1 MIVYDYVT
9 LIIILYNYILCVW
22 VYSFDEK
29 IIIFWGGGIV
39 YNSICLSIRL
49 SIHPSILLSENLS
62 ICQSCRVLSY
72 LICPNLFNL
81 I

>member
-29 IIIFWGGGIV
+29 IIIFLGGGIV
-39 YNSICLSIRL
+39 YNSICLSNRL
-49 SIHPSILLSENLS
+49 SIHPSFYLRIYLSVNPVVSCLILSVQ
-62 ICQSCRVLSY
+62 IF
-72 LICPNLFNL
+72 LI
-81 I
+81 